1 VLVTYRPRPGAPVER
16 IQGDKKIRLSQ
27 RQAPA
32 FVLAVVALLVAAG
45 AATAEPSTITSK
57 EGEAQQVLAQIARID
72 RSLDHAVEAY
82 NRANIRL
89 GEIERDQERNRF
101 ELQVARGNLR
111 HAQAALSER
120 IVAIYKSGEQ
130 NSTLEVLLGSR
141 SLDDLLNR
149 IDAVNRVSDQDAH
162 VMQEVISFRRQVV
175 RRERALAR
183 AHAEQ
188 ARVVRARAAE
198 RSRIQHQL
206 SERQALLGSI
216 RSEIVKLR
224 AAERAR
230 QAALARQVRARLPQQ
245 TAAVQSQA
253 AQNPVGVAIASPE
266 GAVVAP
272 PSRYGGVVGVA
283 MQYLGTPYV
292 WGGASPSGF
301 DCSGF
306 VMYVYAQLGV
316 SLPHSSYAQWGMG
329 VPVSQDQ
336 LQPGDLVFFYG
347 LGHVGIYIGGGQY
360 IHSPHTG
367 DVVKISSISGGYVG
381 ARRIL

>member
-1 VLVTYRPRPGAPVER
+1 M
-16 IQGDKKIRLSQ
+16 QGDKTIRAGQ

-32 FVLAVVALLVAAG
+32 FIIALVALLVAAG
-45 AATAEPSTITSK
+45 AATAEPSTIASK
-57 EGEAQQVLAQIARID
+57 EGQARQVLAQISRID

-82 NRANIRL
+82 NRANVRL
-89 GEIERDQERNRF
+89 DVIERDQARNRF
-101 ELQVARGNLR
+101 ELGVARGNLR
-111 HAQAALSER
+111 HAQAALSQR
-120 IVAIYKSGEQ
+120 IVAIYKSGQE

-141 SLDDLLNR
+141 SLDDLLSR
-149 IDAVNRVSDQDAH
+149 LDAVNRVSDQDAR
-162 VMQEVISFRRQVV
+162 VMQEVISFRRQVA
-175 RRERALAR
+175 RRERALKR

-188 ARVVRARAAE
+188 ARAVRARAAE
-198 RSRIQHQL
+198 RGRIQRQL

-216 RSEIVKLR
+216 RSEIVKMR

-230 QAALARQVRARLPQQ
+230 QAALARQVQARLPQQ
-245 TAAVQSQA
+245 TAAAESQA
-253 AQNPVGVAIASPE
+253 AANPIGIAAASPE
-266 GAVVAP
+266 GAAVAP
-272 PSRYGGVVGVA
+272 PSRYGGVVGIA

-306 VMYVYAQLGV
+306 VMYVYSQVGV
-316 SLPHSSYAQWGMG
+316 SLPHSTYAMWGMG

-347 LGHVGIYIGGGQY
+347 LGHMGIYVGGGQY

>member
-1 VLVTYRPRPGAPVER
+1 V
-16 IQGDKKIRLSQ
+16 
-27 RQAPA
+27 

-57 EGEAQQVLAQIARID
+57 EDQARQVMAQIARID
-72 RSLDHAVEAY
+72 RSLDQAVEAY
-82 NRANIRL
+82 NRANLRL
-89 GEIERDQERNRF
+89 EAIERDQARNRF
-101 ELQVARGNLR
+101 ELGVARGNLR
-111 HAQAALSER
+111 HAQASLSQR
-120 IVAIYKSGEQ
+120 IVAVYTAGEQ

-141 SLDDLLNR
+141 SLDDLLSR
-149 IDAVNRVSDQDAH
+149 IDAVNRVSDQDAQ
-162 VMQEVISFRRQVV
+162 VMQEVISFRRQVTL
-175 RRERALAR
+175 RERALKR

-188 ARVVRARAAE
+188 GRVVRARAAE
-198 RSRIQHQL
+198 RRRIEGQL

-216 RSEIVKLR
+216 RSEIAKLR

-230 QAALARQVRARLPQQ
+230 QAALARQVQARLPQQ
-245 TAAVQSQA
+245 TAAAASQA
-253 AQNPVGVAIASPE
+253 AQNPIGVAAASPE
-266 GAVVAP
+266 GATAAP

-283 MQYLGTPYV
+283 MCYLGTPYV

-329 VPVSQDQ
+329 VAVSQSE

-347 LGHVGIYIGGGQY
+347 LGHVGIYVGGGQY
-360 IHSPHTG
+360 IHAPHTG